1 MIEKEGDWDWARHA
15 QNQGVLRTLIDE
27 AEKAQTKFIKA
38 WLVHD
43 ATSLKA
49 EFSASDIMKEL
60 AETVPV
66 YERAIGEVAKQ
77 AERLK
82 RMRKVFTAHARHVIF
97 KFHVLQGSRPRFS
110 REATPTNSNEIQRNP
125 TPTKFNEILEMFVF
139 LV

>member
-49 EFSASDIMKEL
+49 GLREGHRRGGEASGEAEADAESFHGTGPARDFQISRAPRQPATLFTGSDAHEFQRNSTKSN
-60 AETVPV
+60 
-66 YERAIGEVAKQ
+66 
-77 AERLK
+77 
-82 RMRKVFTAHARHVIF
+82 AH
-97 KFHVLQGSRPRFS
+97 
-110 REATPTNSNEIQRNP
+110 EIQRNS
-125 TPTKFNEILEMFVF
+125 
-139 LV
+139 